1 MSPVD
6 QLELLPLRK
15 RLQEPV
21 SDEVVRKQPNMSAAI
36 NLSITAAGME
46 PKEAYISLDIDKGVW
61 SRIMMGQ
68 AHFPHE
74 KFTTLEDIT
83 GNDIPLRWLAL
94 RKDREVRP
102 MKTALE
108 KQVEELNAKVD
119 ELLKENELLRGLIT
133 GKMRP

>member
-15 RLQEPV
+15 RMQEPV
-21 SDEVVRKQPNMSAAI
+21 PDEVVRKQPNMSAAI

-108 KQVEELNAKVD
+108 KQVEELNMKVE
-119 ELLKENELLRGLIT
+119 ELLKENELLRSLIT
-133 GKMRP
+133 GKMRT